1 MKYKP
6 FCIDLI
12 CCIECVT
19 ILNLTEMND
28 RITSGNMPIE
38 SFSVYKFEPDN
49 ISRNQ
54 TRLTVWKNLT
64 SPKAYKLIPSNYK
77 ICDEGK
83 IKSKDYYL
91 IINLKEDADNICYY
105 FIKND

>member
-1 MKYKP
+1 MA
-6 FCIDLI
+6 
-12 CCIECVT
+12 
-19 ILNLTEMND
+19 N
-28 RITSGNMPIE
+28 RIPPGNKPIE
-38 SFSVYKFEPDN
+38 SFSVYKFEQDN

-77 ICDEGK
+77 LCDEGK

-91 IINLKEDADNICYY
+91 VINLKSDADNICYY
-105 FIKND
+105 FIAND